1 MGVQGL
7 GALRLA
13 AVCGGAGQAVAGSAG
28 ALLAGQ
34 LSGSMSVAGLPQ
46 ALLVAGAALSA
57 LGVSALNRRRGRRL
71 GLAVGMLIAVTGC
84 VVVVLGA
91 DAHALSGVLAGK
103 LLLGAGN
110 TSVMLGRYAAAD
122 LASEALRPRAMAD
135 VLVATTLGAVAGP
148 NLLGPA
154 ADLAGVVGLPRLC
167 GPYVVGAALFCAS
180 AAALLTG
187 LPSVRPVVSTSTRPP
202 LGEAGRAGLLV
213 LATANLVM
221 VAVMTMAPVHLHA
234 EGSGLTAI
242 GLVISAHIAGMF
254 APSPL
259 SGRLVQRAGPART
272 SAVAVALVALAAGL
286 AAAAAGRTAMLVPAL
301 VLVGVA
307 WNVALVAGSTLL
319 TRGIAPAQRPS
330 REGWGEVGMGVAAAG
345 GGLAAGPMVMVGG
358 YSTLALAAAAAA
370 TVVLPWLVVTTS
382 RRQAWTQTV

>member
-1 MGVQGL
+1 MRVQGL
-7 GALRLA
+7 RALRVA
-13 AVCGGAGQAVAGSAG
+13 AVCGGAGQALAGSAG

-34 LSGSMSVAGLPQ
+34 LSGSAAMDGAPQ
-46 ALLVAGAALSA
+46 ALLVAGAAMSA
-57 LGVSALNRRRGRRL
+57 VGISTLNRRRGRRT
-71 GLAVGMLIAVTGC
+71 GLAAGAATAVAGC
-84 VVVVLGA
+84 LVVTLGA
-91 DAHALSGVLAGK
+91 AEHALSAVLLGC

-122 LASEALRPRAMAD
+122 LAAEALRPRSMAA

-148 NLLGPA
+148 NFLGPA
-154 ADLAGVVGLPRLC
+154 ADFAGAVGLPRLS
-167 GPYVVGAALFCAS
+167 GPYVIGAALFCAS
-180 AAALLTG
+180 TLALVLG
-187 LPSVRPVVSTSTRPP
+187 LPKVRLAPTPAARPP
-202 LGEAGRAGLLV
+202 LGPAGRAGLLV

-221 VAVMTMAPVHLHA
+221 VAVMTMAPVHLHS

-259 SGRLVQRAGPART
+259 SGRLVERNGPQRM
-272 SAVAVALVALAAGL
+272 SAVALVLVAVAAGL
-286 AAAAAGRTAMLVPAL
+286 AALAAGRTALLVPAL

-319 TRGIAPAQRPS
+319 TRGVLPDQRPS

-345 GGLAAGPMVMVGG
+345 GGVAAGPMVMAGG
-358 YSTLALAAAAAA
+358 YSSLALTAAAAA
-370 TVVLPWLVVTTS
+370 TLVLPWLMIMTS
-382 RRQAWTQTV
+382 TRTP